1 MTRPLRTLLAPVLAA
16 LLAAVS
22 LATASAAQDISL
34 SVGEGRDLAMPE
46 GASSVL
52 VADPGVADA
61 QATSPTSI
69 FVTGVAPGRTNII
82 VRDPDSQPIRQF
94 TVRVRRG
101 AGGSGRRSLGRNIN
115 LTETDDGAIL
125 TGRAADVTEAQSI
138 SSTRRVLDEQGLSVQ
153 DNTTYGGPNQVSLRV
168 RFVEA
173 SKSDLRRI
181 GLNVA
186 GLGDSS
192 AGPLRVTSGLGN
204 PAAFLAGGDFN
215 VPAVGGRISAGG
227 VSFDTMLEA
236 LEQRGVVQILSEPTL
251 TTVNGQTASFQAG
264 GEFAYPVNQ
273 GDGVISAEFKN
284 YGVSIDF
291 TPTILP
297 ANRIAIHVAPEVSF
311 VDNSNSAT
319 VQGFKVPGLSVRRA
333 DTTVEVASGQTFAI
347 AGLYEQYSSQAGS
360 GVPGLSQVLG
370 RNQRDRR
377 ERELMIFITPYL
389 AAPSDA
395 VAKRP
400 QRRAPGASVGF
411 ITR

>member
-1 MTRPLRTLLAPVLAA
+1 MTLTFRTLLTAA
-16 LLAAVS
+16 AAAFS
-22 LATASAAQDISL
+22 LSAAAAQDISL

-52 VADPGVADA
+52 VADPDVADA

-94 TVRVRRG
+94 NVRVRRG
-101 AGGSGRRSLGRNIN
+101 SGTGGRSLGRNIN

-125 TGRAADVTEAQSI
+125 TGRATDVTEAQSI
-138 SSTRRVLDEQGLSVQ
+138 SGARRVLNEQGLSVQ
-153 DNTTYGGPNQVSLRV
+153 DRTTYAGPNQVSLRV

-173 SKSDLRRI
+173 SRNDLRRV

-186 GLGDSS
+186 GLGDTS
-192 AGPLRVTSGLGN
+192 AGPIRVTGLGD
-204 PAAFLAGGDFN
+204 PTGFLAGGQFN
-215 VPAVGGRISAGG
+215 SPAVGARASVGG
-227 VSFDTMLEA
+227 VSFDTLLEA

-251 TTVNGQTASFQAG
+251 TTVDGQTASFRAG

-273 GDGVISAEFKN
+273 GDGVISAEFKD
-284 YGVSIDF
+284 YGVAIDF

-297 ANRIAIHVAPEVSF
+297 GNRIALHVAPEVSF
-311 VDNSNSAT
+311 VDESSGTA
-319 VQGFKVPGLSVRRA
+319 VKGFNVPGLSVRRA

-370 RNQRDRR
+370 RNQRKRQ

-389 AAPSDA
+389 ASPSDA

-400 QRRAPGASVGF
+400 QRRAPASSVGF